1 MTTLHNLSSATPFPQ
16 PKRIIWSSFVLLA
29 NFLVLLAF
37 LATLGERLQSS
48 ENSRDFLFALAIGQ
62 TFFWN
67 AIALRWTRNPAAM
80 LFAFGFG
87 SLIAA
92 WFTAPLYP
100 HSFQS
105 TWTLFWVLSLIQMF
119 MALAQRIY
127 READQRTETH
137 LRGNET
143 MRGQATTPAS
153 HQVRARYRTTQWSLM
168 QQISWV
174 TAFGLIIGSYQWLR
188 FDGLAAFPF
197 YLLGG
202 AIFVMVCG
210 WCEELLDRKEFDS
223 VAFNLIVAGVGVL
236 ILSYT
241 FQWSNET
248 FFFAAFSAGCGA
260 WITFCLFALR
270 MQVTKEVDDRIDTA
284 IADRTTISNGS
295 TIPEGNTIPVTILID
310 DFRN

>member
-1 MTTLHNLSSATPFPQ
+1 MTTPRSISSATPFQQ
-16 PKRIIWSSFVLLA
+16 PIRIIWSSFVLLA

-62 TFFWN
+62 LFFWN
-67 AIALRWTRNPAAM
+67 AIAIRWTRNPALM

-105 TWTLFWVLSLIQMF
+105 TWSLFWVLSMIQMF
-119 MALAQRIY
+119 MAFAQRIF
-127 READQRTETH
+127 READQRSETQ
-137 LRGNET
+137 LQSQDVAPSSR
-143 MRGQATTPAS
+143 
-153 HQVRARYRTTQWSLM
+153 QVRGRYLTAQWSLL

-174 TAFGLIIGSYQWLR
+174 TSFGLIIGSYQWLR

-223 VAFNLIVAGVGVL
+223 VAFNLIIAGVGVL

-310 DFRN
+310 DFRS